1 MTWCDGTQAMMRGR
15 QRPFFISASCGSDG
29 GRNCYCQ
36 QQAQTD
42 GPAPMPIGERT
53 VASNTPP
60 PGRRQDRDRLL
71 LRAHAHRFAEAMAP
85 YRADHPLALREAH
98 RLLDTRMRR
107 EAILSCIHD
116 IERRAG
122 KAPRRGIYG
131 RFAMPSIREDS
142 VRKPRDA

>member
-1 MTWCDGTQAMMRGR
+1 M
-15 QRPFFISASCGSDG
+15 
-29 GRNCYCQ
+29 
-36 QQAQTD
+36 
-42 GPAPMPIGERT
+42 
-53 VASNTPP
+53 ASNTPP

-71 LRAHAHRFAEAMAP
+71 LRAHAHRFAEAMAA
-85 YRADHPLALREAH
+85 YRADHPVALREAH

-131 RFAMPSIREDS
+131 RLCHAVYSSRVALVSQGLASCWKAAWSPTCASLTADASTWLPSVGAI
-142 VRKPRDA
+142 